1 MSFTDRL
8 VLWLHI
14 GFAIF
19 TIGPVTVAIMST
31 PRYIRKRNLVIVRY
45 LYRTTTIFA
54 MVSLGVLVFGLV
66 LASLK
71 KDFSKPWLTVSLTL
85 FVVALVLLA
94 LIIRDQHRAIGAM
107 EDADATA
114 AEAAAEAQAAQTQ
127 AAQTQAAQAQAA
139 RAGETQAAPAQAAAA
154 APAAGTAAGTAPGEP
169 AAALPGPP
177 VTAGT
182 HLGHVERG
190 RVATM
195 GGVVSLIWLVILVLM
210 VWNG

>member
-45 LYRTTTIFA
+45 LYRTTTIFT

-71 KDFSKPWLTVSLTL
+71 KDFSKPWLSVSLTL
-85 FVVALVLLA
+85 FVVAIVLLL
-94 LIIRDQHRAIGAM
+94 LIIRDQHRAIAAM
-107 EDADATA
+107 EDAEATA
-114 AEAAAEAQAAQTQ
+114 AEAAAEAQAAQ
-127 AAQTQAAQAQAA
+127 AQAA
-139 RAGETQAAPAQAAAA
+139 TPGQATEAETASAAQPQAAAGQPG
-154 APAAGTAAGTAPGEP
+154 APAAETTAGEP
-169 AAALPGPP
+169 AALPGPP

-190 RVATM
+190 RVATV

>member
-45 LYRTTTIFA
+45 LYRTTTIFT

-71 KDFSKPWLTVSLTL
+71 RDFSKPWLTVSMTL
-85 FVVALVLLA
+85 FVVAIVLLL
-94 LIIRDQHRAIGAM
+94 LIIRDQHRAIAAM
-107 EDADATA
+107 EDAEATA
-114 AEAAAEAQAAQTQ
+114 AEAAAEAQAAQ
-127 AAQTQAAQAQAA
+127 AQAA
-139 RAGETQAAPAQAAAA
+139 TPGQATEAEAASAAQPQAAAGQPGA
-154 APAAGTAAGTAPGEP
+154 ETTAGEP
-169 AAALPGPP
+169 AALPGPP

-190 RVATM
+190 RVATV